1 MSNTELLVE
10 KYGVLMSLSDLS
22 ATLKRS
28 IEGVRYGLRTDSEFY
43 RKINA
48 CRVRF
53 GRRVYFYTVKIA
65 AVLDNE

>member
-1 MSNTELLVE
+1 
-10 KYGVLMSLSDLS
+10 MSLSDLS

-28 IEGVRYGLRTDSEFY
+28 IEGVRYGLRTESEFY
-43 RKINA
+43 RRINA